1 MGTPEFAVESLRRLV
16 EGGYNVVGV
25 VTMPD
30 KPMGRHGS
38 VLQASPVKQYA
49 ESKGLKVLQPVRLK
63 DEGFVEELRSLRA
76 DLQIVVAFRMLP
88 EVVWSMP
95 PLGTFNLHAS
105 LLPQY
110 RGAAPINCAVINGD
124 TETGITTFFLQHEID
139 TGQIIQQVR
148 VPIADTDNVG
158 IVHDKLMMLGGQLV
172 VETVDNI
179 LSGTVKAIPQEQF
192 MKENEELRPAPK
204 IFKDTCRMDWSKP
217 LKQVY
222 DFVRGLS
229 PYPAAW
235 TELVQPDGHRLVLKI
250 YEAVKVP
257 AMHALPHGSVHTDGK
272 TFFHVAVEGGYLS
285 LLTLQLA
292 GKKRMGVAD
301 FLRGYRLADTYHV
314 E

>member
-110 RGAAPINCAVINGD
+110 RGAAPINWAVINGD

-229 PYPAAW
+229 PYLAAW

-292 GKKRMGVAD
+292 GKKRMSVAD